1 LQTDFAHAVLWSK
14 GYGADETKA
23 AFERTGDLAT
33 GLGLSAERFPA
44 YYGQWAWSMLRG
56 DAHVARGIAE
66 GFLRAAEADR
76 GVAKIGVAHRMLGL
90 TYAYLGNLAGAQS
103 QLELALNTHDHGRDS
118 EVREK
123 FGFDS
128 GVATRANLAYA
139 SCLSGDLSRARRLI
153 EEAMRLARELAH
165 LPSTMNALVYK
176 GLVEIERN
184 DLENLAADAET
195 LLRLSQQHGME
206 MFVAWSRIYLSWAHA
221 RLGDARKGAAELRES
236 LAAFTSQGNQLGV
249 PGYLVLLAELEADE
263 GNAEGALTLIANG
276 LAMAQEGGQQYADS
290 FLHRLR
296 GDIVLK
302 RDPANRAPAEEAYRT
317 AIVIAKQQA
326 ARGYEL
332 RASLSLAKLY
342 HATGRPADAHAVLA
356 PVLEGFLPTPEMPEI
371 AEAQALLGTLA

>member
-195 LLRLSQQHGME
+195 LLRLSQQHCME

>member
-1 LQTDFAHAVLWSK
+1 MWSK

-56 DAHVARGIAE
+56 DARAARGIAE
-66 GFLRAAEADR
+66 GFLRAAGADR
-76 GVAKIGVAHRMLGL
+76 GVAEIGVAHRMLGL
-90 TYAYLGNLAGAQS
+90 TYAYLGDLAGAQS
-103 QLELALNTHDHGRDS
+103 QLELALNTHDHERDS

-139 SCLSGDLSRARRLI
+139 SCLSGDLNRARRLS

-184 DLENLAADAET
+184 DLETLAADAET

-206 MFVAWSRIYLSWAHA
+206 MFAAWSRIYLSWARG
-221 RLGDARKGAAELRES
+221 RLGDARQGAVELREFS
-236 LAAFTSQGNQLGV
+236 PLSQ
-249 PGYLVLLAELEADE
+249 
-263 GNAEGALTLIANG
+263 AEGISWEFPGIWACSPI
-276 LAMAQEGGQQYADS
+276 
-290 FLHRLR
+290 
-296 GDIVLK
+296 LK
-302 RDPANRAPAEEAYRT
+302 STRETPRARS
-317 AIVIAKQQA
+317 
-326 ARGYEL
+326 R
-332 RASLSLAKLY
+332 
-342 HATGRPADAHAVLA
+342 
-356 PVLEGFLPTPEMPEI
+356 
-371 AEAQALLGTLA
+371 